1 MKFILGKKLEMTQIW
16 QDNKVVPVTKI
27 VAGPCFVVQVKTKD
41 KDGYEAIQIGF
52 GEKKEKNI
60 KKPQKGHLA
69 KVGKNLRYLREFRL
83 DKNGGGEEVK
93 VKIGDVIKVDTFAPG
108 DKVKVTG
115 ISKGRGFQG
124 VVKRH
129 NFAGAPASHGTKD
142 QLRMPG
148 SIGATGPAHVF
159 KGTRMA
165 GRMGG
170 DQVTVKNLE
179 IIEVDKENN
188 ILLIKGAIPG
198 ARNSLVLIS
207 GEGELKVVESA
218 KKEAKPATKET
229 KKEVK
234 EEKEEIKNKEENK
247 REEAKAVA
255 EEKQNNGKEE
265 TKEETNKKK

>member
-1 MKFILGKKLEMTQIW
+1 MKFILGKKLEMTQVW
-16 QDNKVVPVTKI
+16 QNDKVVPVTKV
-27 VAGPCFVVQVKTKD
+27 VAGPCFVVQVKTKE
-41 KDGYEAIQIGF
+41 KDGYRAVQVGF

-69 KVGKNLRYLREFRL
+69 KIGKNLRYLREFRL
-83 DKNGGGEEVK
+83 DKNKQEEEVK
-93 VKIGDVIKVDTFAPG
+93 VKIGDMIKVDIFSPG
-108 DKVKVTG
+108 DKIKVTG

-159 KGTRMA
+159 KGIKMA

-170 DQVTVKNLE
+170 DQVSTKNLE

-207 GEGELKVVESA
+207 GEGELKVVEEN
-218 KKEAKPATKET
+218 KHKTKE
-229 KKEVK
+229 KVEK
-234 EEKEEIKNKEENK
+234 KEEIKTENGSEAEKEE
-247 REEAKAVA
+247 VD
-255 EEKQNNGKEE
+255 
-265 TKEETNKKK
+265 KKKSNSA